1 MNENQ
6 KKTTDEY
13 RSNYD
18 NIFGKKNEP
27 VKTPPTTNDDEPDVE
42 SGVRPSDSAS

>member
-6 KKTTDEY
+6 KKTTEQY
-13 RSNYD
+13 RSNFD

-27 VKTPPTTNDDEPDVE
+27 TKTPPTTNDDEADVA
-42 SGVRPSDSAS
+42 SGTRPSDTTS